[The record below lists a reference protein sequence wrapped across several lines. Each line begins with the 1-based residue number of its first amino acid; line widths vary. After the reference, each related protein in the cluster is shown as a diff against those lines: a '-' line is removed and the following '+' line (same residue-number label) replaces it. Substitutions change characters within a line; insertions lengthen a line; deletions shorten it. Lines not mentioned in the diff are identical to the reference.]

1 MVERFHETENLMT
14 RRTIKLIHQG
24 RYAAEIPVE
33 LVEDDT
39 GWSPYLSVED
49 ATKLDAVRKALR
61 EGDVAA
67 AAKYGR
73 VFALVQVAG

>member
-49 ATKLDAVRKALR
+49 ATKLDAVRDALK

-73 VFALVQVAG
+73 VFELVPVAG